1 MSEQIFSSGA
11 RPLLVVDDDP
21 ITRMVLSEVL
31 SAAGYT
37 VAEASD
43 GSQAIIRAA
52 RIRPRLIILDVLMP
66 GLDGFAT
73 CRELR
78 KAPATRRTPIL
89 MLTGREDGDAITE
102 AFEAGASDFAT
113 KPLNPEILRHRVRF
127 LLRAEAAR
135 EELER
140 SGQNLETAQRLAGLG
155 SWEWDTASRTLHC
168 SAGISRVLGLPLER
182 MLRPRDLLGRIH
194 PADRHKV
201 LETLREPFARNGPA
215 QVECRVAGPDGAER
229 HLIAQIELRPEEG
242 THSALIVGTVQDVTS
257 RVETDRQIRQLAY
270 FDSLTGLPNRL
281 SFGEQM
287 RQVLAGARRRKR
299 PVAVMFLDLDNFK
312 RINDT
317 LGHGAG
323 DKVLAWVGQRLREV
337 GRTEDPVAREPDDL
351 GNCSLARQG
360 GDEFLLAFGELN
372 SPEDAGG
379 IALRILEAFREPIQ
393 LDDTE
398 VFVSASLGISLFP
411 EDGEDLETLLKHA
424 DVALYHAKEKGR
436 NTFQFY
442 RTTMNET
449 TLERF
454 QLEGRVRRALQ
465 RDEFSVAYQPL
476 VDARTGTIIGAEA
489 LARWPTSG
497 DPPVGPAQ
505 FIPLLEQMGLI
516 RPLSEWVM
524 YQAGCALAG
533 WRADG
538 LGALRLALNISAQ
551 QFGQPELAASIERI
565 VRSAGVGPEEVEL
578 ELTESI
584 LLAHAGTAVDI
595 LRELKARGF
604 RLAIDDFGTGYSS
617 FGYLRN
623 FPVDTL
629 KIDRSFINDV
639 TTDPGDAAI
648 VEAMVGLA
656 RSLGIEPL
664 AEGVETLEQKAFLE
678 RIGCNMMQGYLFSR
692 PVGPAEFAALLPSKE
707 VGTLPVTGR
716 R

>member
-1 MSEQIFSSGA
+1 MSEQQFAAST
-11 RPLLVVDDDP
+11 RPVLVVDDDP
-21 ITRMVLSEVL
+21 FTRMVLSEVL
-31 SAAGYT
+31 TAAGYT

-43 GSQAIIRAA
+43 GTQAIIRAA
-52 RIRPRLIILDVLMP
+52 RIRPRLVILDVLMP
-66 GLDGFAT
+66 GIDGFAT

-78 KAPATRRTPIL
+78 GAPATRRTPIL
-89 MLTGREDGDAITE
+89 MLTGREDGDAITQ

-140 SGQNLETAQRLAGLG
+140 SGKNLETAQRLAGLG
-155 SWEWDTASRTLHC
+155 SWEWDSANRMLHC
-168 SAGISRVLGLPLER
+168 SAGIAQVFGFPPEQV
-182 MLRPRDLLGRIH
+182 LRPRDLLTRVH
-194 PADRHKV
+194 PADLPKL
-201 LETLREPFARNGPA
+201 LETLREPFTRSGPA
-215 QVECRVAGPDGAER
+215 QVECRIVGPDSAER
-229 HLIAQIELRPEEG
+229 HLIAQVELRPEEG
-242 THSALIVGTVQDVTS
+242 THSALMVGTVQDVTE

-270 FDSLTGLPNRL
+270 FDALTGLPNRL

-287 RQVLAGARRRKR
+287 RQVLAGAQRRQR
-299 PVAVMFLDLDNFK
+299 PLAVMFLDLDNFK

-323 DKVLAWVGQRLREV
+323 DEVLACVGQRLRDV
-337 GRTEDPVAREPDDL
+337 GRAEDPVARETIDV

-360 GDEFLLAFGELN
+360 GDEFLLAFSELN
-372 SPEDAGG
+372 SPEDAGR
-379 IALRILEAFREPIQ
+379 IALRILEAFSEPIQ
-393 LDDTE
+393 VNETE

-411 EDGEDLETLLKHA
+411 EDGNDLETLLKHA
-424 DVALYHAKEKGR
+424 DVALYQAKEQGR
-436 NTFQFY
+436 NNFQFY
-442 RTTMNET
+442 RAAMNQT

-454 QLEGRVRRALQ
+454 RLEGRVRRALQ
-465 RDEFSVAYQPL
+465 HEEFSVAYQPL
-476 VDARTGTIIGAEA
+476 VDGRTGAVIGAEA

-524 YQAGCALAG
+524 YQAACAMAG
-533 WRADG
+533 WRAERVG
-538 LGALRLALNISAQ
+538 VLRLALNISAQ
-551 QFGQPELAASIERI
+551 QFGQPDLAASIERI

-584 LLAHAGTAVDI
+584 LLAHAGSALDI

-617 FGYLRN
+617 FGYLKN

-629 KIDRSFINDV
+629 KIDRSFISDV

-664 AEGVETLEQKAFLE
+664 AEGVETLEQKEFLE
-678 RIGCNMMQGYLFSR
+678 RIGCNMMQGYYFSR
-692 PVGPAEFAALLPSKE
+692 PVGSAEFATLLPSTE
-707 VGTLPVTGR
+707 VGSLPLTSR